1 MKIVFLEDVP
11 NVGTAGQIKDVADG
25 YAMNFLLPRKL
36 AEPATE
42 AAMKRA
48 RDRAE
53 SYARKRDIE
62 LEEKRKLAHQL
73 DGLVVNFKRKVTQEK
88 RLFGT
93 IRDVQIAQAIKK
105 LTGVA
110 VDKGSLEIKEPI
122 RDLGEHEI
130 VLRLGGDVSSK
141 IRVVVEEGDD
151 K

>member
-11 NVGTAGQIKDVADG
+11 NGGTAGQIKEVADG
-25 YAMNFLLPRKL
+25 YASNFLLPRKL

-48 RDRAE
+48 RDRME

-110 VDKGSLEIKEPI
+110 VDKGSLELKEPI

>member
-11 NVGTAGQIKDVADG
+11 NGGTAGQIKDVADG
-25 YAMNFLLPRKL
+25 YASNFLLPRKL

-48 RDRAE
+48 RDRME
-53 SYARKRDIE
+53 SYARKRGIE

-110 VDKGSLEIKEPI
+110 VDKGSLELKEPI

-130 VLRLGGDVSSK
+130 VLRLGGDFTSK
-141 IRVVVEEGDD
+141 IRVVIEEGDD

>member
-25 YAMNFLLPRKL
+25 YASNFLLPRKL

-48 RDRAE
+48 RDRME

-110 VDKGSLEIKEPI
+110 VDKGSLELKEPI
-122 RDLGEHEI
+122 RDLGEHEV
-130 VLRLGGDVSSK
+130 VLSLGGDVSSK